1 VHCIGLEIPVRADTL
16 AVTGADPLVPSR
28 EQEDDGDA
36 RAQLRSLNP
45 NSISMNNLSTIA
57 TVATASQVVP
67 HVGIVREAGNDIVS
81 GVSNSFVQINLGLL
95 SKFAQTIWK
104 SRKFHCYLSSFKRNI
119 DTDFVRPPGRL
130 SHDLRHLEFLPTL
143 THGGLNA

>member
-1 VHCIGLEIPVRADTL
+1 MTTP
-16 AVTGADPLVPSR
+16 
-28 EQEDDGDA
+28 A
-36 RAQLRSLNP
+36 RSGGSLNP

-95 SKFAQTIWK
+95 SKFVQTICK
-104 SRKFHCYLSSFKRNI
+104 SSASGPESSWLRGALLLIGAVALLS
-119 DTDFVRPPGRL
+119 
-130 SHDLRHLEFLPTL
+130 L
-143 THGGLNA
+143 TACANQSGANGKPMPWYERTPAAAPMR